1 MLAEKDQDIGGLQI
15 TTNKLEQLLKDQ
27 KDKIKAVKTDVLEEI
42 ETKIERV
49 EESLQEVVKQQLEI
63 SAFEKQ
69 KSQDAT
75 KGTQQSSR
83 QLSMLQSQLETMKTI
98 TLPNAVKHLEQKI
111 EDQRIM
117 TKGLVDKKIKQFQK
131 DAKKQAEQGAAEQA

>member
-1 MLAEKDQDIGGLQI
+1 M
-15 TTNKLEQLLKDQ
+15 
-27 KDKIKAVKTDVLEEI
+27 LEEI
-42 ETKIERV
+42 EMKVERV
-49 EESLQEVVKQQLEI
+49 EASLQEVLKQQLDFSTE
-63 SAFEKQ
+63 SKQ

-98 TLPNAVKHLEQKI
+98 TLPNAVRNLEQKI

-117 TKGLVDKKIKQFQK
+117 TKSLVEKKMKQFQK
-131 DAKKQAEQGAAEQA
+131 DTKKQAEQSTAEQAKMLEATEA